1 LEDSV
6 KRLESNAAFPADE
19 DGHDWCPPLD
29 RRAAVRLLGLGAVG
43 VLASCGEDST
53 NSPTTPTLSSSCG
66 TTLEGE
72 EGPFFVNDSGSGYER
87 TNVVANLGG
96 SNVQAGAALALSI
109 TVLDTKNSC
118 RPLQGVQVDIWSCN
132 AFGVYS
138 GESSQGTTNESWLRG
153 YQLTDNSGKVLFNT
167 IVPGWYAGRATHVH
181 LRLRSIYDGAASGGT
196 NTTQLFFDQTVIN
209 NIHASVPPYST
220 RGINPTPN
228 ASDRVFSQQERGT
241 NVLSLTGSAGAGYS
255 AAITLYVPIAAS

>member
-6 KRLESNAAFPADE
+6 KRLEGNAAFAG
-19 DGHDWCPPLD
+19 DGDAHDWCPPLD

-43 VLASCGEDST
+43 VLAACGEDAT
-53 NSPTTPTLSSSCG
+53 SPTTPTLSSSCG

-96 SNVQAGAALALSI
+96 SNVQPGVALALSI

-118 RPLQGVQVDIWSCN
+118 RPIQGVQVDIWSCN
-132 AFGVYS
+132 ALGVYS
-138 GESSQGTTNESWLRG
+138 GESSQETTNESWLRG

-167 IVPGWYAGRATHVH
+167 IIPGWYAGRTTHIH
-181 LRLRSIYDGAASGGT
+181 LRLRSIYDGASSGST

-209 NIHASVPPYST
+209 NIHASVPPYAG
-220 RGINPTPN
+220 RGINPTTN
-228 ASDRVFSQQERGT
+228 ASDRIFAQQEKGT
-241 NVLSLTGSAGAGYS
+241 NVLTLGGSAGTGFS
-255 AAITLYVPIAAS
+255 AAISLYVPIASS